1 MINWMVFEVMIVGHL
16 FFDEGECLL
25 EFLIDFWNS
34 LESMIDFQNS
44 LEFLIDFWNSLEFH
58 EIIPKF
64 PWNSIGIHWNSSNY
78 WKFWNS
84 LGVTDN

>member
-1 MINWMVFEVMIVGHL
+1 
-16 FFDEGECLL
+16 
-25 EFLIDFWNS
+25 